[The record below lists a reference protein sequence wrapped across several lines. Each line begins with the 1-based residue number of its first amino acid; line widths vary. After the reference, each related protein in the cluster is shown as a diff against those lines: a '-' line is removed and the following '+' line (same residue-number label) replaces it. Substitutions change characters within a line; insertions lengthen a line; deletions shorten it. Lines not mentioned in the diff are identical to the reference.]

1 MKKRWIAGLMGMVMI
16 GTLLV
21 GCGKKGDSAS
31 LWPSDTNGGQI
42 EVITQGDA
50 ATDNSSET
58 QTPQWNWP
66 AAGTDD
72 AKIETEPAESLED
85 GMYWDVEVEAD
96 CDMSVMES
104 PEAEWGYAYGN
115 EEYGEIVEK
124 GFLSAAEQPLSTFS
138 ADVDTASYSNL
149 RRMILDGYE
158 LDWIPA
164 DSVRIEEMLNYFDY
178 DYNGPRAGEPFG
190 VNTEIAQC
198 PWNEDS
204 YVMMVGLQTEEVD
217 FSDAAP
223 SNLVFLID
231 VSGSM
236 YSEDKLPLLQKSF
249 AMLATNLTEKDRV
262 SIVTYAGDD
271 RIVLQG
277 ARGNDTQT
285 IVDALDNLEASG
297 STNGSAG
304 ISTAYELAE
313 EYFIEGGNNRVI
325 LATDGDLNVGLTSED
340 ELEWLITQKRETG
353 VFLSV
358 LGFGTGNIKDNK
370 METLADCGN
379 GNYAYIDSLN
389 EARKVLV
396 EEMGATLVTVAKDV
410 KFQMEFNPD
419 VVAEYRLIGYENRAL
434 ANEDFTDD
442 TKDAGEIG
450 AGHSVTVLYEVK
462 LVPGEKSYAAQVW
475 STLHIRYKAP
485 DADESRQLDYVMG
498 NEQLGFRASEDL
510 QFACCVAQFGM
521 LLRDSEYKGDATYA
535 DIYDCL
541 SDLRTVNEDEYKQEF
556 AWMVQ
561 QVMYMEELEICGYPE
576 DDYFWY
582 E

>member
-1 MKKRWIAGLMGMVMI
+1 MKKRFIAGVLGIMMLA
-16 GTLLV
+16 TLLA
-21 GCGKKGDSAS
+21 GCGKKSDSVS
-31 LWPSDTNGGQI
+31 MWPSDTNEDQVD
-42 EVITQGDA
+42 VITPWTPETG
-50 ATDNSSET
+50 TTEET
-58 QTPQWNWP
+58 QEP
-66 AAGTDD
+66 AQGNATAGATDD
-72 AKIETEPAESLED
+72 AEVSTEAVED
-85 GMYWDVEVEAD
+85 GMCWDVETE
-96 CDMSVMES
+96 CDMSVMEA
-104 PEAEWGYAYGN
+104 PYMPYEPYGN
-115 EEYGEIVEK
+115 EEYGEIEEN
-124 GFLSAAEQPLSTFS
+124 GFLSVAEQPLSTFS

-158 LDWIPA
+158 LDWIPE
-164 DSVRIEEMLNYFDY
+164 DSVRIEEMINYFDY
-178 DYNGPRAGEPFG
+178 DYSGPKAGEPFG

-204 YVMMVGLQTEEVD
+204 YVMMVGLQTEEID

-249 AMLATNLTEKDRV
+249 AMLATNLTAKDRV

-277 ARGNDTQT
+277 ARGNDVDT
-285 IVDALDNLEASG
+285 IVNALNNLEAGG

-462 LVPGEKSYAAQVW
+462 LVPGEKSYAAQEW

-485 DADESRQLDYVMG
+485 EADESRQLDYVMG
-498 NEQLGFRASEDL
+498 SDRLGFRASEDL

-521 LLRDSEYKGDATYA
+521 LLRDSDYAGSATYEGV
-535 DIYDCL
+535 YECL
-541 SDLRTVNEDEYKQEF
+541 EDLRAVNTDEYKKEF
-556 AWMVQ
+556 LEMVQ
-561 QVMYMEELEICGYPE
+561 QVMWMADYADVCGYPV
-576 DDYFWY
+576 DDYYWY

>member
-1 MKKRWIAGLMGMVMI
+1 MIA
-16 GTLLV
+16 TLLA
-21 GCGKKGDSAS
+21 GCGKKSDSVS
-31 LWPSDTNGGQI
+31 MWPADTNGDLV
-42 EVITQGDA
+42 EVITQGGQTADGGTDA
-50 ATDNSSET
+50 EEP
-58 QTPQWNWP
+58 PQWN
-66 AAGTDD
+66 A
-72 AKIETEPAESLED
+72 PAEETDEAEVSTEAVED
-85 GMYWDVEVEAD
+85 GMYWDVEAD
-96 CDMSVMES
+96 CDVSVMES
-104 PEAEWGYAYGN
+104 PYMPYAN

-164 DSVRIEEMLNYFDY
+164 DSVRIEEMINYFDY

-190 VNTEIAQC
+190 VNTEIAEC

-236 YSEDKLPLLQKSF
+236 YSDDKLPLLQQSF

-277 ARGNDTQT
+277 VRGNDVDT
-285 IVDALDNLEASG
+285 IINALNNLEAGG

-462 LVPGEKSYAAQVW
+462 LVPGEKSYAAEVW

-521 LLRDSEYKGDATYA
+521 LLRDSEYAGSATYA
-535 DIYDCL
+535 DTYACL
-541 SDLRTVNEDEYKQEF
+541 NDLRALSEDEYKQEF

-561 QVMYMEELEICGYPE
+561 QVMYMEELEICGYPT
-576 DDYFWY
+576 DDDFWY

>member
-1 MKKRWIAGLMGMVMI
+1 MMLA
-16 GTLLV
+16 TLLA
-21 GCGKKGDSAS
+21 GCGKKSDSVS
-31 LWPSDTNGGQI
+31 MWPSDTNGDQVD
-42 EVITQGDA
+42 VITPWTPGTGTTEEIQEPAQGN
-50 ATDNSSET
+50 AT
-58 QTPQWNWP
+58 
-66 AAGTDD
+66 AGATDD
-72 AKIETEPAESLED
+72 AEVSAEAVED
-85 GMYWDVEVEAD
+85 GMCWDVETE
-96 CDMSVMES
+96 CDMSVMEA
-104 PEAEWGYAYGN
+104 PYMPYEPYGN
-115 EEYGEIVEK
+115 EEYGEIEEN
-124 GFLSAAEQPLSTFS
+124 GFLSVAEQPLSTFS

-158 LDWIPA
+158 LDWIPE
-164 DSVRIEEMLNYFDY
+164 DSVRIEEMINYFDY
-178 DYNGPRAGEPFG
+178 DYSGPKEGEPFG

-204 YVMMVGLQTEEVD
+204 YVMMVGLQTEEID

-236 YSEDKLPLLQKSF
+236 YSEEKLPLLQKSF
-249 AMLATNLTEKDRV
+249 AMLATNLTAKDRV

-277 ARGNDTQT
+277 ARGNDVDT
-285 IVDALDNLEASG
+285 IVNALNNLEAGG

-462 LVPGEKSYAAQVW
+462 LVPGEKSYAAQEW

-485 DADESRQLDYVMG
+485 EADESRQLDYVMG
-498 NEQLGFRASEDL
+498 SEQLAFRASEDL

-521 LLRDSEYKGDATYA
+521 LLRNSEYAGSATYE
-535 DIYDCL
+535 DVYECL
-541 SDLRTVNEDEYKQEF
+541 EDLRAVNADEYKQEF

-561 QVMYMEELEICGYPE
+561 QVMWMADYADVCGYPV

>member
-1 MKKRWIAGLMGMVMI
+1 MKKRLIAGILGMVMLA
-16 GTLLV
+16 TLLA
-21 GCGKKGDSAS
+21 GCGKKSDSVS
-31 LWPSDTNGGQI
+31 MWPADTNGGQV
-42 EVITQGDA
+42 EVITQGSQTADSGTDA
-50 ATDNSSET
+50 EEP
-58 QTPQWNWP
+58 PQWN
-66 AAGTDD
+66 A
-72 AKIETEPAESLED
+72 PAEGADEAEVSTEAVED
-85 GMYWDVEVEAD
+85 GMYWDVEVETD
-96 CDMSVMES
+96 CDMSVMEA
-104 PEAEWGYAYGN
+104 PYMPYEPYGN

-164 DSVRIEEMLNYFDY
+164 DSVRIEEMINYFDY
-178 DYNGPRAGEPFG
+178 DYEGPRMSEPFG

-462 LVPGEKSYAAQVW
+462 LVPGEKSYAAQEW

-541 SDLRTVNEDEYKQEF
+541 NDLRVVHEDEYRLEF
-556 AWMVQ
+556 AGLVQ
-561 QVMYMEELEICGYPE
+561 QVMYMEELEICGYPT
-576 DDYFWY
+576 DDYYWY
-582 E
+582 